1 MEKKPPRKK
10 KTRADYDRNRVQI
23 QTAYINFI
31 KRNQRR
37 PTFTELTKETEL
49 HYNTVRKHMLD
60 IQKQDLGNL
69 EKSNLADLKILTPD
83 ILLGIASKGMKGNSA
98 CAKLFLQVVEGW
110 TEPGQSVDITSKGE
124 KLTGAMAPIVLGN
137 PLKKIKKE
145 QKN

>member
-1 MEKKPPRKK
+1 MEKKPYKK
-10 KTRADYDRNRVQI
+10 KSRADYERNRVEI
-23 QTAYINFI
+23 QMAYINFI
-31 KRNQRR
+31 KRNGRR
-37 PTFTELTKETEL
+37 PWFTELTKETKL

-60 IQKQDLGNL
+60 IQAQDLGNL
-69 EKSNLADLKILTPD
+69 EKSNLADLKILTPE
-83 ILLGIASKGMKGNSA
+83 ILLGLASKAMKGNSA

-145 QKN
+145 QEN